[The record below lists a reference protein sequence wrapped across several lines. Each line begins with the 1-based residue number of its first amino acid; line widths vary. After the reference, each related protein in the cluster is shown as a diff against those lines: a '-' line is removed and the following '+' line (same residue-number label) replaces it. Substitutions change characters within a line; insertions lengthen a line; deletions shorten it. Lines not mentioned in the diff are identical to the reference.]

1 MTPDA
6 LTGTHLLVLAL
17 GLLAFLSL
25 AFATERH
32 GGHLL
37 GRIPPRRWQGFARVA
52 GWLLL
57 ALSLA
62 CAVTAFDA
70 GVGIV
75 LWLGWLSI
83 AALAWV
89 FAFPR
94 WPWQP
99 PARDKPQRQVQ
110 SNEGAGNGSPT
121 SPPRRGARSIAALL
135 LLATSIVFAT
145 GLARVQLPPL
155 ERSYALTGQA
165 GPWTFTLVESDRNPP
180 KLVDMD
186 IPMKEFRLRFC
197 DACDQHIRLAT
208 LKVNRPRSPRATG
221 MGFMGQRW
229 ERRAEIP
236 LPDTLRADSELWL
249 TVTGKD
255 GTVHQTSWR
264 MDQVSP
270 GTVAWFE
277 QQRNESHA
285 QP

>member
-6 LTGTHLLVLAL
+6 LTGAHLLVLAL

-32 GGHLL
+32 GEHLL
-37 GRIPPRRWQGFARVA
+37 GRMPARRWRRFARMA
-52 GWLLL
+52 GWLVLG
-57 ALSLA
+57 LSLA
-62 CAVTAFDA
+62 FAIGALDV
-70 GVGIV
+70 GVGIA

-89 FAFPR
+89 FTFPR

-99 PARDKPQRQVQ
+99 PARDKPQRNVK
-110 SNEGAGNGSPT
+110 SNSGAGEVPSSSPM
-121 SPPRRGARSIAALL
+121 RRRARAISALL
-135 LLATSIVFAT
+135 LLATIIVFAA
-145 GLARVQLPPL
+145 GISRVQIPAL
-155 ERSYALTGQA
+155 ERSYALKGQA
-165 GPWTFTLVESDRNPP
+165 GPWPFTLVESDRNPP
-180 KLVDMD
+180 ELVDMD

-197 DACDQHIRLAT
+197 DECDQHIRLAT
-208 LKVNRPRSPRATG
+208 LKVNKPRSPRATG

-236 LPDTLRADSELWL
+236 LPSTLRADSELWL

-255 GTVHQTSWR
+255 GSVHQTFWR

-270 GTVAWFE
+270 AAVAWFE
-277 QQRNESHA
+277 QQRTTSNA